1 MELFAWLLYAIFYIG
16 PYLIVAILVVLFI
29 SVICRVSFAL
39 SERIGILII
48 TLIIIVGGI
57 AGYLYMRQGPM
68 DFNSACSSGVGVL
81 RYKNVKAE
89 PYLLNFTKNSGDGLS
104 NSSDATV
111 LDAIFYVAE
120 GYVKY
125 VEIQDLKDSSRSYW
139 LLDKLAQFRKP
150 NVGLGYFKIYV
161 DSIGSS
167 KCRWLM
173 PEDVGRLPYPIY
185 LTSKQEHKLS
195 SKLDELDTNK
205 HCVAV
210 DYVPSPS
217 ANYAVEFLLNQHIS
231 KKIIK
236 HEIQFVDLKN
246 NNELVGESIAYE
258 YKSSGVWDS
267 VAFWVGNG
275 KRHSRCP
282 INLLLGRPIY
292 EILNFDNSTNLRK
305 AQKQNFTSKD

>member
-1 MELFAWLLYAIFYIG
+1 
-16 PYLIVAILVVLFI
+16 
-29 SVICRVSFAL
+29 
-39 SERIGILII
+39 
-48 TLIIIVGGI
+48 
-57 AGYLYMRQGPM
+57 MRQGPM

-104 NSSDATV
+104 NSSDATIPK
-111 LDAIFYVAE
+111 AIFYVAK

-125 VEIQDLKDSSRSYW
+125 IEIQDLKNSSRSYR
-139 LLDKLAQFRKP
+139 LFDKLAQFRKP
-150 NVGLGYFKIYV
+150 HVGLGYFKIYV

-167 KCRWLM
+167 QCRWLM
-173 PEDVGRLPYPIY
+173 PEDVGRLPYPDY

-195 SKLDELDTNK
+195 SKLEELDTNK

-217 ANYAVEFLLNQHIS
+217 ANYAVEFLLNQTIS
-231 KKIIK
+231 EKIIK
-236 HEIQFVDLKN
+236 HAIQLVDLNN

-258 YKSSGVWDS
+258 YKPSGVWDS

-275 KRHSRCP
+275 KRHSRRP
-282 INLLLGRPIY
+282 LNLLLGRPIY
-292 EILNFDNSTNLRK
+292 EILNFENSKNLSQ
-305 AQKQNFTSKD
+305 AQNQNFTSKN